1 MDSSAEQPA
10 AVRTVSTAIGEW
22 IGRLG
27 EIWVEGQ
34 VAELK
39 RRPGM
44 WAAYLTLRDL
54 EVEMSLSVV
63 VPNAVMDAVQPPV
76 AEGQRIIVL
85 ARPDFY
91 PRNGSLQ
98 LRAREIRTVGLGQLL
113 AEIERLRVLLTSEGL
128 FAAERKVP
136 LPFLPRRIGL
146 ICGRASAAMRDV
158 MVNAAARWP
167 AVDFEVREVAVQG
180 PGAVAAVVEALEEL
194 DRSGTVDVIVIT
206 RGGGSVEDLL
216 PFSNERMVR
225 AVAACRTPVVSAI
238 GHEQDAPLIDFAAD
252 LRASTPTDAAKRIVP
267 DVAEQ
272 AELIRRQRDR
282 GRRVISDRLRLEQS
296 RLNDLRRRPV
306 LATPVAALIERK
318 VEVLHQLVGR
328 VRALSPQATL
338 DRGYAVVQAGDGRV
352 IRAESEALPG
362 ADLRIRVA
370 SGQFSARR
378 VEGPPLQ

>member
-1 MDSSAEQPA
+1 MDSSADQPA

-34 VAELK
+34 VAEFK

-378 VEGPPLQ
+378 VEGSPLQ

>member
-1 MDSSAEQPA
+1 MDSSAERPT
-10 AVRTVSTAIGEW
+10 AVRTVSAAIGEW

-27 EIWVEGQ
+27 EIWIEGQ
-34 VAELK
+34 VAELR

-63 VPNAVMDAVQPPV
+63 VPTAVLDAVQPEV
-76 AEGQRIIVL
+76 AEGQRIVVL

-91 PRNGSLQ
+91 TRNGSLQ
-98 LRAREIRTVGLGQLL
+98 LRAREVRTVGLGQLL
-113 AEIERLRVLLTSEGL
+113 AEIERLRLLLAAEGL
-128 FAAERKVP
+128 FAAERKRP

-158 MVNAAARWP
+158 MVNAQARWP

-180 PGAVAAVVEALEEL
+180 PAAVAAVVGALEEL
-194 DRSGTVDVIVIT
+194 DGSGDVDVIVIT

-225 AVAACRTPVVSAI
+225 AVANCRTPVISAI
-238 GHEQDAPLIDFAAD
+238 GHEQDVPLIDFAAD
-252 LRASTPTDAAKRIVP
+252 LRASTPTDAAKRMVP
-267 DVAEQ
+267 DVGEQ
-272 AELIRRQRDR
+272 SDLIRRHRERSRRLVADR
-282 GRRVISDRLRLEQS
+282 VQIERS
-296 RLNDLRRRPV
+296 RLADLRRRPV
-306 LATPVAALIERK
+306 LASPVTALVDRK
-318 VEVLHQLVGR
+318 VELLHQLVGR

-338 DRGYAVVQAGDGRV
+338 DRGYAVVQTSDGSV
-352 IRAESEALPG
+352 IRVESEALPG
-362 ADLRIRVA
+362 AELVIRVA

-378 VEGPPLQ
+378 VDGSPLQ